1 MVRRSPLSAEAKL
14 LADAVEARRLA
25 KSRARVAKLIAK
37 KRGDLR
43 KMPPSGKAALAAIKA
58 GKW

>member
-14 LADAVEARRLA
+14 LVDAIEAKRLA
-25 KSRARVAKLIAK
+25 KARARIAKLKAK
-37 KRGDLR
+37 QRGDLA
-43 KMPPSGKAALAAIKA
+43 KMPLSGRAALAAIRS

>member
-14 LADAVEARRLA
+14 LADAIETRRLA
-25 KSRARVAKLIAK
+25 KSRARIAKLKAK
-37 KRGDLR
+37 QRGDLA
-43 KMPPSGKAALAAIKA
+43 KMPLSGRAALAAIRN